1 MDRIYTHSV
10 DRIYTQNEIFRYEDI
25 SKAYINLEGRLLS
38 PRELIERADKE
49 ERFDVDYATYIAYKN
64 KIQIEE
70 FIMKRNLCI
79 ANSLQFIRDDYWV
92 EDEDE
97 FDPKINA
104 MQFRI
109 KPTVFDILEVLL
121 RDKQWDLVF
130 YVYYRETAGLNSL
143 IAHLEDEHT
152 TLTNILDK
160 KMLIIK
166 PKTNSR
172 N

>member
-1 MDRIYTHSV
+1 M

-38 PRELIERADKE
+38 ARELIERADKE
-49 ERFDVDYATYIAYKN
+49 ERFNVDYADYIAYKN

-70 FIMKRNLCI
+70 FIMKRNRCI
-79 ANSLQFIRDDYWV
+79 GNSLQFIKDDYWV

-97 FDPKINA
+97 FEPKIKA
-104 MQFRI
+104 MPFKI

-121 RDKQWDLVF
+121 RDQQWDLVF
-130 YVYYRETAGLNSL
+130 YVYYRETSGLNNL
-143 IAHLEDEHT
+143 IIKLEDEHK
-152 TLTNILDK
+152 TLTNILDQ

-166 PKTNSR
+166 PKR
-172 N
+172 NCRK